1 MINKTNNA
9 YKTIG
14 EVAELLNLKN
24 KKTGRLNTYILRFWE
39 KEFKQLKPYIL
50 NNGRRYYDK
59 KAINLLV
66 EIKFL
71 LKDKGMTIKGVKKL
85 LNDKRL
91 ILDDRSDDHI
101 HMSSKYLK
109 ERLIKI
115 SNILKDL
122 NKIK

>member
-39 KEFKQLKPYIL
+39 KEFKQLKPIFL

-101 HMSSKYLK
+101 SMSSKYLK
-109 ERLIKI
+109 DRLNKI
-115 SNILKDL
+115 SNILKDIK
-122 NKIK
+122 KIK

>member
-1 MINKTNNA
+1 MINKTNDA

-85 LNDKRL
+85 LNDKKAVCIDGDGAFL
-91 ILDDRSDDHI
+91 MHLGNLST
-101 HMSSKYLK
+101 
-109 ERLIKI
+109 I
-115 SNILKDL
+115 S
-122 NKIK
+122 KIKEMSTN

>member
-1 MINKTNNA
+1 MINKSNNA

-14 EVAELLNLKN
+14 EVAEFLNLKN
-24 KKTGRLNTYILRFWE
+24 EKTGRLNTYILRFWE
-39 KEFKQLKPYIL
+39 KEFKQLKPFLL

-59 KAINLLV
+59 RTIDLLV

-85 LNDKRL
+85 LNGKSF
-91 ILDDRSDDHI
+91 ILDDRSNDHI
-101 HMSSKYLK
+101 SMSSEYLK
-109 ERLIKI
+109 RRLNNI

-122 NKIK
+122 KKIK

>member
-1 MINKTNNA
+1 MIKKTNNA

-24 KKTGRLNTYILRFWE
+24 KNTGRLNTYILRFWE
-39 KEFKQLKPYIL
+39 KEFMQVKPHLL

-59 KAINLLV
+59 KTIDLLV

-85 LNDKRL
+85 LNDKRF
-91 ILDDRSDDHI
+91 ILDDQSHDYI
-101 HMSSKYLK
+101 SMANKNLK
-109 ERLIKI
+109 SRLNNI
-115 SNILKDL
+115 SNILKDIK
-122 NKIK
+122 KIR

>member
-39 KEFKQLKPYIL
+39 KEFKQLKPFFL

-59 KAINLLV
+59 KTIDLLV
-66 EIKFL
+66 KIKFL
-71 LKDKGMTIKGVKKL
+71 LKEKGMTIKGVKKV

-101 HMSSKYLK
+101 NMSNKHLK
-109 ERLIKI
+109 DRLIKI

-122 NKIK
+122 KKIK

>member
-39 KEFKQLKPYIL
+39 KEFKQLKPYFL
-50 NNGRRYYDK
+50 SNGRRYYDK
-59 KAINLLV
+59 KTINLLI

-71 LKDKGMTIKGVKKL
+71 LKEKGMTIKGVKKL

-101 HMSSKYLK
+101 SMSSKYLK
-109 ERLIKI
+109 DRLNKI
-115 SNILKDL
+115 SNILKDIK
-122 NKIK
+122 KIK